1 MYLVFLKP
9 QFLRKVQFHLT
20 IVILCLMSYI
30 FIAVDLVTNGQQIVA
45 LILVHFA
52 VANTI
57 VETFGTSFAKPL
69 YIVQLLLVFLST
81 ALKYNYSSFG
91 FWVTLTSPIILVPT
105 FIFSARLAMFCFLS
119 NENKLL
125 IPLVS
130 NYPDFTIF
138 IISLSL
144 FSNLSKRE
152 KMFIFNWTP
161 HQVIRISKQN
171 SAGSTNNRIT
181 CDPDDKDEHLREIVE
196 LREAILQIINNR
208 FY

>member
-1 MYLVFLKP
+1 MQSMNLVFLKP
-9 QFLRKVQFHLT
+9 HFLRKVQFHLT
-20 IVILCLMSYI
+20 IVILCLMTFI
-30 FIAVDLVTNGQQIVA
+30 FITVDIVTNGQQIVA

-57 VETFGTSFAKPL
+57 VDTFGTSFAKPL
-69 YIVQLLLVFLST
+69 YIVQLLLAYLST
-81 ALKYNYSSFG
+81 ALKFDLSSYG
-91 FWVTLTSPIILVPT
+91 YWITLTSSIIIVPT
-105 FIFSARLAMFCFLS
+105 FIFSARLALLCFLS

-152 KMFIFNWTP
+152 KMFIFDWTP
-161 HQVIRISKQN
+161 SKVIRISNQN
-171 SAGSTNNRIT
+171 S
-181 CDPDDKDEHLREIVE
+181 KL
-196 LREAILQIINNR
+196 
-208 FY
+208 FYK